1 LVGNTTSLQGRILN
15 NARVMFAQTGNG
27 CGTGDVVKQGAG
39 SLLLEGDH
47 AFSAADLPDTAFLD
61 TALIYRANE
70 VDLTVSRN
78 QASFADVAA
87 TGNQRGVASAL
98 SRNGLAGAELQSQ
111 IVNLSGA
118 VAVFFRDMWF
128 FVASGLAPVGLRSD
142 PKTRN
147 AIYSDIPPV
156 LVSRLLR
163 SRTGASPL
171 ATVNGWHSALC

>member
-1 LVGNTTSLQGRILN
+1 MPRP
-15 NARVMFAQTGNG
+15 GNG

-98 SRNGLAGAELQSQ
+98 SRNGLAGAELQNQ

-118 VAVFFRDMWF
+118 GAVFFSAICGFLWRGGLPPLGCDATLKPETPFIQTYRLYWF
-128 FVASGLAPVGLRSD
+128 HDCCAAERG
-142 PKTRN
+142 K
-147 AIYSDIPPV
+147 
-156 LVSRLLR
+156 
-163 SRTGASPL
+163 PL